1 MKQEI
6 LEKKFW
12 IVENYL
18 VNGMILSLMQ
28 NGQARRDF
36 LKCGLTEN
44 CFIISL
50 AEQLSPKMEQC
61 LNLVFIEEK
70 FILEMPKEH
79 TLSTMTKF
87 VMQKNLVKN

>member
-1 MKQEI
+1 
-6 LEKKFW
+6 
-12 IVENYL
+12 
-18 VNGMILSLMQ
+18 MILSLMQ

-70 FILEMPKEH
+70 FILEDGEGTHIVYYDENAFCKKI
-79 TLSTMTKF
+79 L
-87 VMQKNLVKN
+87 

>member
-1 MKQEI
+1 MNQEI

-50 AEQLSPKMEQC
+50 E
-61 LNLVFIEEK
+61 
-70 FILEMPKEH
+70 
-79 TLSTMTKF
+79 
-87 VMQKNLVKN
+87 